1 MRPCYPMGVVGARPE
16 ERLAGLG
23 PRRPAGTDG
32 GPWAGLRPNV
42 QTGGDLCWA
51 LQTDRVS
58 LALPSPAPV
67 PCGQDGSVQ
76 QWPRHRDSTVQLCL
90 K

>member
-1 MRPCYPMGVVGARPE
+1 M
-16 ERLAGLG
+16 
-23 PRRPAGTDG
+23 
-32 GPWAGLRPNV
+32 
-42 QTGGDLCWA
+42 QKGGDLWWA
-51 LQTDRVS
+51 LQTDTMS